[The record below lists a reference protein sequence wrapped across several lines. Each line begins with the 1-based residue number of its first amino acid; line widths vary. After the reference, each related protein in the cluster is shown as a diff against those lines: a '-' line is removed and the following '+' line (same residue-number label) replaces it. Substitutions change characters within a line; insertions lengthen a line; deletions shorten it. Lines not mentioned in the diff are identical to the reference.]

1 MRYDELVAFKQQYG
15 HCYVP
20 QKYAQ
25 NIPLGGWVSNQRY
38 QYGLVCKGKPSY
50 MTAERQAAL
59 EEIGFDWRIDQD
71 RW

>member
-1 MRYDELVAFKQQYG
+1 MS
-15 HCYVP
+15 
-20 QKYAQ
+20 QKYTPNKA
-25 NIPLGGWVSNQRY
+25 LSKWVSNQRI
-38 QYGLVCKGKPSY
+38 QYSLLCKSESSS